1 MSKAYSMIII
11 IPLVLLFGC
20 QAGQG
25 LQLASILAANSGSA
39 CVPLR
44 APSIGWSRRMA
55 GLFLREGRYDRRK
68 LLSSA
73 AKARK
78 KGKAK
83 RAIEAYRR
91 VLEAEPHDS
100 EVHRKLAPLLAR
112 VGQHQA
118 AMDSFAQA
126 MQGLIRG
133 GFEDHAL
140 GVCREATGFY
150 PRQVELWEAIA
161 RLRLK
166 TTNVSDAVGALLE
179 GRNHFRR
186 RKHLPDAIRLL
197 ERAHEIDPKN
207 LTITLDLCRL
217 LMRSGQRDKAR
228 AILAKLETRLR
239 GRMLRRVRFAQFRS
253 DPSARTAWALL
264 RAVMG
269 NG

>member
-1 MSKAYSMIII
+1 M
-11 IPLVLLFGC
+11 V
-20 QAGQG
+20 
-25 LQLASILAANSGSA
+25 
-39 CVPLR
+39 
-44 APSIGWSRRMA
+44 
-55 GLFLREGRYDRRK
+55 GLFRREGRYDRRK
-68 LLSSA
+68 LLA
-73 AKARK
+73 NAEMARK

-91 VLEAEPHDS
+91 VLEAEPHDT
-100 EVHRKLAPLLAR
+100 EVHRKIAPLLAR

-126 MQGLIRG
+126 VQGLIRG
-133 GFEDHAL
+133 GFEAHAL
-140 GVCREATGFY
+140 GVCREATAFY

-161 RLRLK
+161 GLRLK
-166 TTNVSDAVGALLE
+166 AANAPDAVSALLE
-179 GRNHFRR
+179 GRSHFRR
-186 RKHLPDAIRLL
+186 RKHLSEAIRLL
-197 ERAHEIDPKN
+197 ERAHGLDPKN
-207 LTITLDLCRL
+207 LTVRLDLARL

-239 GRMLRRVRFAQFRS
+239 GRMLQRVRFAQFRS